1 MATIRKRNG
10 LWQVQ
15 VRRKSSPQVSK
26 SFRSKSDA
34 DAWARQMEVEADRG
48 FLRNDPR
55 VLEGITLGQCV
66 ERYRDEVSQQ
76 KRGHDVEKWILNAF
90 LRKPLAKRNLASIT
104 PKDFAEY
111 RDDRLRTISPSGLNR
126 ELVILH
132 HLYETAKIEW
142 GYPLTENPLSLI
154 RKPRNNPPRERRLR
168 DGEYERLLAAA
179 EKCRNKFIKPIII
192 LAVETAMRRGEILA
206 IRRKDIDLANGRLRI
221 PLTKTGVARTIPLSP
236 LATDTLAKLI
246 PDGSDGNDR
255 VIPLRANALRLC
267 WDRLKLRG
275 EIADLHFHDLRHEA
289 VSRLFEQGLGVAH
302 VAAISGHRDFRML
315 GRYTHLQVMIENT

>member
-15 VRRKSSPQVSK
+15 VRRKSSPHISK
-26 SFRSKSDA
+26 SFRSKADA

-55 VLEGITLGQCV
+55 ILERITLGQCV
-66 ERYRDEVSQQ
+66 ERYRDEVSPQ
-76 KRGHDVEKWILNAF
+76 KRGHQVEKWILNAF

-111 RDDRLRTISPSGLNR
+111 RDERLRNISPSGLNR
-126 ELVILH
+126 ELVILN
-132 HLYETAKIEW
+132 HLYETAKLEW
-142 GYPLTENPLSLI
+142 GYPLPENPLSLI

-168 DGEYERLLAAA
+168 AGEYERLIAAA
-179 EKCRNKFIKPIII
+179 EKCRNKLIKPVII

-206 IRRKDIDLANGRLRI
+206 ISRKDLDLVNGRLHI

-236 LATDTLAKLI
+236 LAADTLAKLI
-246 PDGSDGNDR
+246 SDGSDGNDR
-255 VIPLRANALRLC
+255 LISLKANAFRLC
-267 WDRLKLRG
+267 WDRVKQRSA
-275 EIADLHFHDLRHEA
+275 IADLHFHDLRHEA

-302 VAAISGHRDFRML
+302 VAAISGHKDFRML
-315 GRYTHLQVMIENT
+315 ARYVHV

>member
-15 VRRKSSPQVSK
+15 VRRNNAPHVSK
-26 SFRSKSDA
+26 SFHTKPDA
-34 DAWARQMEVEADRG
+34 DAWARQIEVEADRG
-48 FLRNDPR
+48 SLRNDPR
-55 VLEGITLGQCV
+55 TLERITLGQCV
-66 ERYRDEVSQQ
+66 EKYRDEISPQ
-76 KRGHDVEKWILNAF
+76 KRGHAVEKWILNAF
-90 LRKPLAKRNLASIT
+90 LRKPLARRNLASIT

-111 RDDRLRTISPSGLNR
+111 RDERLRTISPSGLNR

-168 DGEYERLLAAA
+168 KGEYEALLAAA
-179 EKCRNKFIKPIII
+179 EKCRNKLIKPLII
-192 LAVETAMRRGEILA
+192 LAVETAMRRGELLA
-206 IRRKDIDLANGRLRI
+206 IRRKDIDFAKARLRI
-221 PLTKTGVARTIPLSP
+221 PLTKTGVARTIPLSS
-236 LATDTLAKLI
+236 LAFDTLVKLT

-255 VIPLRANALRLC
+255 IIPLSANAFRLS
-267 WDRLKLRG
+267 WDRVKVRSG
-275 EIADLHFHDLRHEA
+275 IEDLHFHDLRHEA

-302 VAAISGHRDFRML
+302 VAAISGHKDFRML
-315 GRYTHLQVMIENT
+315 ARYTHLENLT